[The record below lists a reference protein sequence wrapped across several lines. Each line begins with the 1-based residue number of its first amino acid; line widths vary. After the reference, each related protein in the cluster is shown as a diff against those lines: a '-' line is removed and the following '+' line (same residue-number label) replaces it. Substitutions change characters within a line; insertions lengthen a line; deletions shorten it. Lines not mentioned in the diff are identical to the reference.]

1 MIKKLNLRYERKTNQ
16 SGFTLIEMLIVV
28 IVLGI
33 LAMIIIPQIT
43 ISTEDAKIST
53 LQTNL
58 AGIRSAIEVYYVQHS
73 NIYPGEKD
81 ISGGTGPNDTE
92 AAEAFLQQLTRYTN
106 SSGAVTSVKDSTV
119 YKYGPYIKTGSLP
132 LNSFNEL
139 ATVVA
144 NIGIDSITAARTVSG
159 TGGWKVFPKTGVIF
173 ANDGESS
180 GGVAH
185 STY

>member
-1 MIKKLNLRYERKTNQ
+1 MIKKLNLRGERKTNQ

-43 ISTEDAKIST
+43 ISTEDAKVST
-53 LQTNL
+53 IQTNL
-58 AGIRSAIEVYYVQHS
+58 AGIRSAVEVYYVQHS
-73 NIYPGEKD
+73 NIYPGEKKVD
-81 ISGGTGPNDTE
+81 GGTGPSDTE
-92 AAEAFLQQLTRYTN
+92 AATAFIQQLTRYTN
-106 SSGAVTSVKDSTV
+106 SAGAVTSVKDSTV

-132 LNSFNEL
+132 TNSFNDL
-139 ATVVA
+139 DGVVA
-144 NIGIDSITAARTVSG
+144 DISIDSITAARTVDG
-159 TGGWKVFPKTGVIF
+159 TAGWRVFPKTGVVF
-173 ANDGESS
+173 ANDGDSS